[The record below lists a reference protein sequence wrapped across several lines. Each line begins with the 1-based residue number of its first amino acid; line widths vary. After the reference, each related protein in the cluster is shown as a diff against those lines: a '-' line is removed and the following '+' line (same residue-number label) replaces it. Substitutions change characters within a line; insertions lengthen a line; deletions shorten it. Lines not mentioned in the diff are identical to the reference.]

1 MTNDARSQ
9 EESTETIDMTN
20 DVHSDKQPRIDDDFI
35 TSDEEQRYQRAAS
48 LDKLVDYCVEEF
60 AGGNPQPTMSE
71 AFLSNCVFMTY
82 KWFLSS
88 EELLKKFMQRYS
100 DFSNSSNKQ
109 QRKFRTSL
117 CYAVGF
123 WITRYGNDFKK
134 NEKLTSLLKEFHQSV
149 EFEVEREA
157 IDPSNIGVEEM
168 RQHSFSGVTVGEQ
181 QPLGQR
187 KGSMA
192 FKDLSATTIAEQ
204 LTFLEYRMLRRIPFS
219 EWKTYVLTGKL
230 KDTTYLDRYVALF
243 NGVSRWVQGMVLN
256 CVSPQERAACFEK
269 FQQTAK
275 HLKELQN
282 FNGLM
287 AVAGGL
293 RSTALSRLQKTQ
305 ELLSQDCREFMKL
318 LMEFLSSNGNY
329 AFYRKALN
337 DAAYNGFHIP
347 ILGIQ
352 LKDFIALHTVLRDK
366 TDDGLLNVQKMIR
379 LAHIMSPLLPG
390 HSSQP
395 SIQPNMDLIKMLRVS
410 LQPRFTEEELYEL
423 SLAREPRSPSSSS
436 PGSQTSEQNLMFA
449 DWAAELL
456 HSAPDPDTTARHVSS
471 MVDAVFK
478 IYDVNKDGSISV
490 EEFETIA
497 TNFPFIDSFG
507 VIDVNSDGVISKEEM
522 KSYFMKANCHELSKG
537 FSHNFQETTYFTP
550 TYCDHC
556 GGLLWGIIKQGYR
569 CKDCHINCHKHCK
582 AEVVKNCQKPAPQSH
597 EISPRKSVL
606 LRSKLKSRMKLH
618 KHHSDGSLKSIGRE
632 KRRSMDS
639 LRSINGESVSKRYS
653 DYSLRS
659 FNGDCVSI
667 PIDQYEQLLKA
678 QQCNEEILL
687 ENARLRGE
695 LQVAQRNE
703 SSLREQLA
711 SLKQTT
717 VTFIMD
723 QMDALQMHKDTQV

>member
-1 MTNDARSQ
+1 MMLLIMDS
-9 EESTETIDMTN
+9 I
-20 DVHSDKQPRIDDDFI
+20 
-35 TSDEEQRYQRAAS
+35 
-48 LDKLVDYCVEEF
+48 
-60 AGGNPQPTMSE
+60 
-71 AFLSNCVFMTY
+71 FLSC
-82 KWFLSS
+82 
-88 EELLKKFMQRYS
+88 
-100 DFSNSSNKQ
+100 
-109 QRKFRTSL
+109 
-117 CYAVGF
+117 
-123 WITRYGNDFKK
+123 
-134 NEKLTSLLKEFHQSV
+134 
-149 EFEVEREA
+149 
-157 IDPSNIGVEEM
+157 
-168 RQHSFSGVTVGEQ
+168 
-181 QPLGQR
+181 
-187 KGSMA
+187 
-192 FKDLSATTIAEQ
+192 
-204 LTFLEYRMLRRIPFS
+204 
-219 EWKTYVLTGKL
+219 
-230 KDTTYLDRYVALF
+230 
-243 NGVSRWVQGMVLN
+243 
-256 CVSPQERAACFEK
+256 
-269 FQQTAK
+269 
-275 HLKELQN
+275 
-282 FNGLM
+282 
-287 AVAGGL
+287 
-293 RSTALSRLQKTQ
+293 
-305 ELLSQDCREFMKL
+305 
-318 LMEFLSSNGNY
+318 
-329 AFYRKALN
+329 
-337 DAAYNGFHIP
+337 
-347 ILGIQ
+347 IQ

-395 SIQPNMDLIKMLRVS
+395 PIQPNMDLIKMLRVS

-436 PGSQTSEQNLMFA
+436 SGSQTSEQNLMFA

-597 EISPRKSVL
+597 GKNL
-606 LRSKLKSRMKLH
+606 L
-618 KHHSDGSLKSIGRE
+618 E

-711 SLKQTT
+711 SLKETT